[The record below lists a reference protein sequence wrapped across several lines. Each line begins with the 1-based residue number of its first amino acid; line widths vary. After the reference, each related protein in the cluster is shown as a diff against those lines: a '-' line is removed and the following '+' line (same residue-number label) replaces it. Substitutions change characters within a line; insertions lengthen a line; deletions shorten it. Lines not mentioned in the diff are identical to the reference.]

1 MHGAG
6 RDELVTLT
14 LLTYLARIYSYIRYT
29 QTTPDGK
36 VKPEPV
42 QLEILPIIEK
52 IAALTSTS
60 PIDIE
65 KSTDILESL
74 VISWREYYVRY
85 MEPVA
90 APSSPAER
98 GVELPPETKKKI
110 TEAITKELEKDTK
123 TK

>member
-1 MHGAG
+1 
-6 RDELVTLT
+6 
-14 LLTYLARIYSYIRYT
+14 
-29 QTTPDGK
+29 
-36 VKPEPV
+36 
-42 QLEILPIIEK
+42 LEILPIIEK